1 MTDLS
6 FVPIDEPGL
15 RVLETWFD
23 DPELQRRYSRP
34 DQTWFDYVCNEP
46 GVHAWMICESGAP
59 VGHLQLD
66 TDIEAT
72 GYIGLVVKPELRNR
86 GYGKRVLRAFLERPE
101 AGRLDRIV
109 GCAEVDNV
117 ASHRCVEAVGFVQQG
132 AEPDE
137 EGFLS
142 FVYVNRRD
150 GASVP

>member
-1 MTDLS
+1 MA
-6 FVPIDEPGL
+6 FVLIDESGL

-34 DQTWFDYVCNEP
+34 DRTWFDYVCNEA
-46 GVHAWMICESGAP
+46 GVRAWMIHENGAP

-66 TDIEAT
+66 TDADGT
-72 GYIGLVVKPELRNR
+72 GHIGLVVKPELRNR
-86 GYGKRVLRAFLERPE
+86 GYGKRILRAFLGRPE
-101 AGRLDRIV
+101 VRRLNTIV

-117 ASHRCVEAVGFVQQG
+117 ASHRCVRAVGFVQQG
-132 AEPDE
+132 TEPDE

-150 GASVP
+150 ALPVP